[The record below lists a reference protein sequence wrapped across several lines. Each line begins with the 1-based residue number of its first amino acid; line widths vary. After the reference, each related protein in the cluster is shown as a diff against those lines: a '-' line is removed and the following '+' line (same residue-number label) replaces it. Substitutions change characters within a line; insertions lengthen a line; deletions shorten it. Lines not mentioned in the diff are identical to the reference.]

1 MISTSELIRIGVEE
15 EEAFEDEDAS
25 EDLDRSLAS
34 DKIAWS
40 TCRSR
45 ETPRWSTFTDFLKKK
60 TINYFFLK
68 KKFCFLFS
76 LPRFR
81 SQSRDQE

>member
-1 MISTSELIRIGVEE
+1 MISTSELIRIGVEEE

-68 KKFCFLFS
+68 KKVLFPFIVTS
-76 LPRFR
+76 FPVAKP
-81 SQSRDQE
+81 